1 MDGHQNKEGIFQE
14 IARSAELNFPQI
26 FFFFL
31 AEKKFQLARPEAK

>member
-14 IARSAELNFPQI
+14 IARSAELNFPQR
-26 FFFFL
+26 FFFF